1 MKNIK
6 YNKIQNK
13 EKGVA
18 ALFITMMVM
27 LVSLSMVLGLT
38 AIFVSY
44 IRVIE
49 GMGDSVVAF
58 YAANSGIERL
68 LYLRDKLRQD
78 ITSIDGTLI
87 NEAATYNVR
96 HSIVGGREHFESIG
110 IFKEA
115 RRSIRIT
122 R

>member
-1 MKNIK
+1 MKKNEIK
-6 YNKIQNK
+6 EKSQ
-13 EKGVA
+13 KGVA

-38 AIFVSY
+38 AIFVGY

-68 LYLRDKLRQD
+68 LYLRDKQGQTD
-78 ITSIDGTLI
+78 VTINGTLS
-87 NEAATYNVR
+87 NGATYSVIR
-96 HSIVGGREHFESIG
+96 SFVDGREHFESVG
-110 IFKEA
+110 TFKEA
-115 RRSIRIT
+115 RRAIRVA